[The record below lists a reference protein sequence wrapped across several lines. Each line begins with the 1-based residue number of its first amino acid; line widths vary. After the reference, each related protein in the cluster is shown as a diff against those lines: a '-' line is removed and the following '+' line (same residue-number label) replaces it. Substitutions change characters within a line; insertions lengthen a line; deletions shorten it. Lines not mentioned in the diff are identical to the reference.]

1 MTAAIPGGSVGSSYY
16 QLLQASGGDGLLVWS
31 IGSGSLPP
39 GLTLSGGG
47 ILSGTPTTIGTYTF
61 TARVTDSD
69 AVGPDYAEK
78 AYSLMVAS
86 SGGAKLTIS
95 GVKAYSTSS
104 GSKTSYSYDGATNT
118 RWSTT
123 VTSKNPNTNGTNF
136 GKDCA
141 WIWWDLGENKNLT
154 SLKLNWYNGSTRTYA
169 YRIDSATNTNSWTT
183 ILPKTNST
191 TNGLTN
197 GYQTVDL
204 GNTSGRYV
212 RLVSWG
218 NSTSNG
224 YIHVA
229 ESEIYGSATATQD
242 PRIKQSIVFG
252 ALDQALETDPPIALS
267 AYSLSEKNTSTDLPV
282 GYDSSDPNVA
292 VIDGS
297 TVTITGSGSTWITAS
312 QSGDTSYQA
321 ATPVQQILT
330 ITAVVPDITS
340 ATTVTAGW

>member
-1 MTAAIPGGSVGSSYY
+1 M
-16 QLLQASGGDGLLVWS
+16 
-31 IGSGSLPP
+31 
-39 GLTLSGGG
+39 
-47 ILSGTPTTIGTYTF
+47 
-61 TARVTDSD
+61 TDSD

-197 GYQTVDL
+197 GYQT
-204 GNTSGRYV
+204 G
-212 RLVSWG
+212 
-218 NSTSNG
+218 
-224 YIHVA
+224 
-229 ESEIYGSATATQD
+229 
-242 PRIKQSIVFG
+242 
-252 ALDQALETDPPIALS
+252 
-267 AYSLSEKNTSTDLPV
+267 
-282 GYDSSDPNVA
+282 
-292 VIDGS
+292 
-297 TVTITGSGSTWITAS
+297 
-312 QSGDTSYQA
+312 
-321 ATPVQQILT
+321 
-330 ITAVVPDITS
+330 
-340 ATTVTAGW
+340 